1 MATNNYL
8 QNDKTARLALFY
20 GINNLH
26 SGNGKLIREKIEILG
41 SSQIKTLQLALGV
54 GPVHAITKATYAKFD
69 IPLSNVILHNDGDDP
84 TDEFFPD
91 DVAHPGASW
100 ANIRLPEGYS
110 TEGNVEE
117 VVLQVEGR
125 LIADYNSAGSQTGFG
140 YSKSPARLLGDAT
153 KLLEGSVAKIDW
165 GAFAEYKAWCAETIS
180 VVRDGV
186 TISIPR
192 FELSLFF
199 IPPFSLKAIFD
210 RITQL
215 TCSDWQEVKGKY
227 RFIPAVNRDPDY
239 TFDLSKVTRDFVFKS
254 LKKSERPNG
263 VIVSYRDID
272 DPFLEDA
279 EPEIVKRDDLIEADD
294 GIENFLPIN
303 AGVCNKSQAERVAH
317 YWAKVRCDL
326 LDFALNISGHPSSY
340 KMLPGDIALL
350 SHTTP
355 DWTDKRVKIVKK
367 LERED
372 RQNNSAGV
380 EKFDAYRFN
389 FQREPANPYSDTD
402 HTPMVTREQ
411 SDRPSLLSPPP
422 PIFYLTLSEQVRVLS
437 DGSVDIAVVGV
448 VEFGNYGFR
457 QRGKVYWKKAG
468 GAYEEL
474 RDIFSK
480 EDNTAQFRKGELTVG
495 DYYFKVVVYNDLGIK
510 QTGTVYEFLIPCDG
524 KDDAPNPVTGFSL
537 TYKNGY
543 YIGTFTKPNNLDIK
557 QYNILDIGNNYLFSI
572 NSTYFTY
579 QSPLPTVIL
588 KVEVE
593 DTSGNKST
601 KVQAGTSIPYCVI
614 DKGGVSTL
622 DKVKLKIA
630 GTPIGATHRK
640 IEWSTHYDMSS
651 PETPIIR
658 ELDDQILLTLDEISR
673 TYSPTPQ
680 TVYVEVKHSLD
691 GETTWTAASNRLTI
705 QFYNELDFGV
715 PEFDSVGELK
725 TINGSWLIKIPDPVK
740 NGFGSKTE
748 LILIDDNG
756 FGILDGDHSASA
768 TTLNLQ
774 SWFRDLTTTFPE
786 SGRFVIQRDSS
797 YFEICKYTS
806 RDANHF
812 YGLTRGL
819 DGTTPLDFENGNG
832 VWLIIYQD
840 DPKGNTFPQLPVSA
854 YAYFHARN
862 GYRENGSD
870 GWSPITF
877 MGRLVGKIEQI
888 ADSVPDDSLVPPP
901 ATPPALPPDYEDPT
915 NPIYDK
921 YNRQREIDFF

>member
-26 SGNGKLIREKIEILG
+26 SGNGKVIREKIEILG
-41 SSQIKTLQLALGV
+41 SSQIKTLQIALGV
-54 GPVHAITKATYAKFD
+54 GLLNAITKATYAKFD

-100 ANIRLPEGYS
+100 ANLRLPEGYS

-125 LIADYNSAGSQTGFG
+125 LIADYNSAGSQTDFG

-165 GAFAEYKAWCAETIS
+165 GAFAEYKSWCAETIS

-199 IPPFSLKAIFD
+199 IPPFSLKAVFD

-239 TFDLSKVTRDFVFKS
+239 TFDLSKVTQDFVFKA

-279 EPEIVKRDDLIEADD
+279 EPVIVKRDALITADD
-294 GIENFLPIN
+294 GIENFLEIN
-303 AGVCNKSQAERVAH
+303 GGVCNKSQAERVAN

-340 KMLPGDIALL
+340 KMLPADIALL

-355 DWTDKRVKIVKK
+355 NWTNKRVKIVKK

-372 RQNNSAGV
+372 RQSNAAGI

-389 FQREPANPYSDTD
+389 FQLEPVNPYSDTD
-402 HTPMVTREQ
+402 HTPLVTRDLT
-411 SDRPSLLSPPP
+411 DRPSLLSPPP

-437 DGSVDIAVVGV
+437 DGSVDIAVVGA

-468 GAYEEL
+468 GVYEEL

-480 EDNTAQFRKGELTVG
+480 EDNTAQFRKGGLTVG
-495 DYYFKVVVYNDLGIK
+495 DYYFKVEVYNDIGLK
-510 QTGTVYEFLIPCDG
+510 QSGTIYDFLIPCDG
-524 KDDAPNPVTGFSL
+524 KDDDPNPVNAFTL
-537 TYKNGY
+537 QYLNGY
-543 YIGTFTKPNNLDIK
+543 YIGKFTKPNELDIK
-557 QYNILDIGNNYLFSI
+557 QYNVYDGSNNFLFAT

-579 QSPLPTVIL
+579 QSDKASLTL
-588 KVEVE
+588 KVDVE

-601 KVQAGTSIPYCVI
+601 KVSATGSISYAVI
-614 DKGGVSTL
+614 DKTGFATL

-640 IEWSTHYDMSS
+640 IEISINSDMSS
-651 PETPIIR
+651 PETAQVHD
-658 ELDDQILLTLDEISR
+658 LSDQTLLTIDEVSR
-673 TYSPTPQ
+673 TYSETPQ
-680 TVYVEVKHSLD
+680 IKYIEVKHSLD
-691 GETTWTAASNRLTI
+691 GGTTWTAASNRLTI
-705 QFYNELDFGV
+705 QFYNELEWGV
-715 PEFDSVGELK
+715 PEFESTGELK
-725 TINGSWLIKIPDPVK
+725 VINGSWLIRIPEPNK
-740 NGFGSKTE
+740 NGSGYVPE
-748 LILIDDNG
+748 LILTDVDG
-756 FGILDGDHSASA
+756 FSILDGAHSATD
-768 TTLNLQ
+768 TTINLNAG
-774 SWFRDLTTTFPE
+774 FRDISVTFPD
-786 SGRFVIQRDSS
+786 SGRAVIQVDSS
-797 YFEICKYTS
+797 YFEIIAYTS
-806 RDANHF
+806 RDANHL
-812 YGLTRGL
+812 YGVTRGL
-819 DGTTPLDFENGNG
+819 DGTTPLDFPSGQG
-832 VWLIIYQD
+832 VSSIIYQRN
-840 DPKGNTFPQLPVSA
+840 PKSDMFPQLPNSA
-854 YAYFHARN
+854 DAYFHAKN
-862 GYRENGSD
+862 AYRDNGSN
-870 GWSPITF
+870 GWSDIIY
-877 MGRLVGKIEQI
+877 MGRLVGYIEQT
-888 ADSVPDDSLVPPP
+888 ADSIPDTPLTPPP
-901 ATPPALPPDYEDPT
+901 PVLSTPDEDYTDPR
-915 NPIYDK
+915 NDK
-921 YNRQREIDFF
+921 FVKLNGYAIDF